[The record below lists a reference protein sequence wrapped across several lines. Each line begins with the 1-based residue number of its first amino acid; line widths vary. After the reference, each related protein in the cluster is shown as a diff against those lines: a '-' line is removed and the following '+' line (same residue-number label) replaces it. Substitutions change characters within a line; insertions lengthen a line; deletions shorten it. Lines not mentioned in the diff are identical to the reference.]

1 MKDSEELLSKTK
13 SYDISKRVVWD
24 SYRKV
29 KGNKGAAGI
38 DDCTIEKFEEDLE
51 NNLYKLWNRM
61 SSGSYFPAAVQHVEI
76 PKSDGGIRVLG
87 IPTVTDRIAQM
98 VVKQHLEPELEQLFH
113 RDSYGYRPNRSAKH
127 AIAITRRRCW
137 KHDWVIDLDIKGF
150 FDNIPH
156 DLMLQ
161 AVKKHSSEKWME
173 LYVERWLTAPI
184 QQKGEEPQVRVQ
196 GTPQGGVIS
205 PLLANLFLH
214 YAFDH
219 WMQENNS
226 GNPFARY
233 ADDIVIHCNS
243 KSEAKALMRAI
254 ADRLQSCGLAL
265 HPEKSKIVYCRD
277 KKRKGGYP
285 TYMFD
290 FLGYTFRPRVARNKS
305 GVYFVGFQPAI
316 SSKAKKLIF
325 SKIRSWGFKRRSD
338 LSLKVLASKINPAVR
353 GWLNYYGAFYKSALL
368 FMNFHLDQMICR
380 WAMRKYKK
388 QGANTKK
395 VTKWLDRCKRDYPW
409 LFAHWELSCA

>member
-1 MKDSEELLSKTK
+1 MSKIK
-13 SYDISKRVVWD
+13 SYDISKRVVWE
-24 SYRKV
+24 SYQQV
-29 KGNKGAAGI
+29 KANKGVAGI
-38 DDCTIEKFEEDLE
+38 DDCTIEDFEGNLE

-61 SSGSYFPAAVQHVEI
+61 SSGSYFPAAVQRVEI

-98 VVKQHLEPELEQLFH
+98 VAKQHLEPALEEIFH
-113 RDSYGYRPNRSAKH
+113 QDSYGYRPNRSAKQ
-127 AIAITRRRCW
+127 ALAITRQRCW
-137 KHDWVIDLDIKGF
+137 KYDWVIDLDIKGF

-156 DLMLQ
+156 ALMLR
-161 AVKKHSSEKWME
+161 AVKKHSSEKWIE

-184 QQKGEEPQVRVQ
+184 QIKDGVPEARTK

-226 GNPFARY
+226 SNLFARY
-233 ADDIVIHCNS
+233 ADDIVVHCNTEI
-243 KSEAKALMRAI
+243 EAKALMSAI
-254 ADRLQSCGLAL
+254 ADRLQGCGLAL

-277 KKRKGGYP
+277 TKRKGEYP
-285 TYMFD
+285 IYMFD
-290 FLGYTFRPRVARNKS
+290 FLGYTFRPRVARNKC

-316 SSKAKKLIF
+316 SSKAKKAIYA
-325 SKIRSWGFKRRSD
+325 KIRSWGLKRRSE
-338 LSLKVLASKINPAVR
+338 LSFKALAAKINPAAR
-353 GWLNYYGAFYKSALL
+353 GWLNYFGAFYKSALS
-368 FMNFHLDQMICR
+368 FMSFHLDQLICR

-388 QGANTKK
+388 QGANTNK
-395 VTKWLDRCKRDYPW
+395 VNSWLDRAKYDYPW
-409 LFAHWELSCA
+409 LFSHWELSCA